1 MSPDAPV
8 VLITGASGHAGRAAV
23 ARFAADG
30 ARLVLAGTNRTRLD
44 AAAAAAGLRD
54 GTWLPVVA
62 DLRDPAA
69 ARSVVDAA
77 QARFGRVD
85 VLVHLVGGWAGG
97 TAVAD
102 LEADEIRSMLDQHLW
117 TTFHLAQAVVP
128 DMVSRGFGRVVGV
141 SSPFAANPGPRGA
154 AYAVAKAAEEAVL
167 RSVAREVGGSG
178 VTANVVI
185 VRAIDTGHERETA
198 RSTKNAAWTTPEELA
213 DTLAFLASPA
223 AAAVNGARVT
233 LDGRG

>member
-1 MSPDAPV
+1 
-8 VLITGASGHAGRAAV
+8 
-23 ARFAADG
+23 
-30 ARLVLAGTNRTRLD
+30 
-44 AAAAAAGLRD
+44 
-54 GTWLPVVA
+54 
-62 DLRDPAA
+62 
-69 ARSVVDAA
+69 
-77 QARFGRVD
+77 
-85 VLVHLVGGWAGG
+85 
-97 TAVAD
+97 
-102 LEADEIRSMLDQHLW
+102 MLDQHLW

-128 DMVSRGFGRVVGV
+128 GMVSRGFGRVVGV

-154 AYAVAKAAEEAVL
+154 AYAVAKAAEEVVL

-185 VRAIDTGHERETA
+185 VRAIDTKHERETA
-198 RSTKNAAWTTPEELA
+198 RSPRNAAWTTPEELA